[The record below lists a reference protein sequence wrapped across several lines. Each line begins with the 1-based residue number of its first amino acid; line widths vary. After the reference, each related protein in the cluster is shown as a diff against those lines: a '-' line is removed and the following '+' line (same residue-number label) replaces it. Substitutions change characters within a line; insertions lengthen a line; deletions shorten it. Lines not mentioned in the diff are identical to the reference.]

1 MTVNHY
7 DVGSNPTPGANKE
20 VNVNIHGNNLSD
32 ECLLEI
38 DEMWIEYYDEMK
50 RYRNQL
56 RDTRPD
62 FQEYKQRRQEIV
74 EKYV

>member
-1 MTVNHY
+1 M
-7 DVGSNPTPGANKE
+7 
-20 VNVNIHGNNLSD
+20 NIHGNNLSD

-50 RYRNQL
+50 LYRNQL
-56 RDTRPD
+56 RNTRPD
-62 FQEYKQRRQEIV
+62 FQEYKRRRQEIV